1 MDTNIKNYLRN
12 ICLKLEINISKLT
25 LCTIKM
31 IKFDEK
37 DRKIL
42 FELDTNSRQSI
53 QQISRNVDFHKNA
66 VRYRIKRLEKLGV
79 IKNYYTVIDS
89 HKLGYMVIKL
99 YTKYQNITSKIQKEI
114 IKYFTLN
121 KKTWVVYSIAGA
133 FDLDVIFWVK
143 SLDEFSSFWEKTLER
158 YGTYFKAPK
167 LFFQMQEMSFKP
179 LYLIN
184 TNKRQDKEPFE
195 LSGGTSN
202 ISLDT
207 LDYQLLHLIAS
218 NARIPLIDMVKR
230 LNVSSNIVRY
240 RLKKLRKSQVI
251 QGFRT
256 NIDITKL
263 GYMSLK
269 ADLFLNTYEDRFQ
282 IINHLKSNPYVVC
295 IMNSL
300 GYSHLEI
307 EFNIKDINHFYDI
320 MKDLM
325 DTFPTVI
332 NSYQYFSIIENHK
345 LCWMPEE

>member
-1 MDTNIKNYLRN
+1 
-12 ICLKLEINISKLT
+12 
-25 LCTIKM
+25 M
-31 IKFDEK
+31 IKLDDI

-42 FELDTNSRQSI
+42 FELDTNARQSI
-53 QQISRNVDFHKNA
+53 PQISRNVDFHKNA
-66 VRYRIKRLEKLGV
+66 VRYRIKRLEKLGI

-89 HKLGYMVIKL
+89 HKLGYMVIKF
-99 YTKYQNITSKIQKEI
+99 YTKFQNTTSKIQREI
-114 IKYFTLN
+114 INYFTLN
-121 KKTWVVYSIAGA
+121 KKTWVVCSIAGA

-143 SLDEFSSFWEKTLER
+143 SLDAFSSFWERTLER
-158 YGTYFKAPK
+158 FGIYFKEQK

-179 LYLIN
+179 SYLIN
-184 TNKRQDKEPFE
+184 TTKREDKEPYE
-195 LSGGTSN
+195 LSGGMSVH
-202 ISLDT
+202 SLDQ

-218 NARIPLIDMVKR
+218 NARIPVIEMVKK
-230 LNVSSNIVRY
+230 LHISSNIVRY

-263 GYMSLK
+263 GYISIK
-269 ADLFLNTYEDRFQ
+269 ADMFLNRYADRFQ

-295 IMNSL
+295 IMKSL

-307 EFNIKDINHFYDI
+307 EFNIKNINHFYEI
-320 MKDLM
+320 MKSLI
-325 DTFPTVI
+325 DTFPNII